1 MKNVILVESTLVNDD
16 GIVWRHI
23 IKEIILSVVPILIF
37 SLKLLN
43 KYFTTTVF
51 CCHNWKTC
59 WGGCDVW
66 LTRKTPECTMIFSS
80 WIRVSGWLTCKP
92 WNCVTRITC
101 WAHIRTIQR
110 MLCASWKLAT
120 KTKFHWASCLLI
132 SWNQESF
139 IYVAEDEITNALFSN
154 KFKMTVIPFFEIKSS
169 ILFLVLIDS

>member
-66 LTRKTPECTMIFSS
+66 LTRKPPECTMIFSS

-110 MLCASWKLAT
+110 MLCASWNACNQNQIPLSELFINFLKSGV
-120 KTKFHWASCLLI
+120 FYIRCWR
-132 SWNQESF
+132 WNYKCIIFQ
-139 IYVAEDEITNALFSN
+139 
-154 KFKMTVIPFFEIKSS
+154 
-169 ILFLVLIDS
+169 